1 MKIAIST
8 LTGYGNYG
16 NRLQNYALQHT
27 LEMMNNDVITIRN
40 TTNCS
45 ETKLKKKIRQKF
57 GYNSRLI
64 LFLKK
69 FLSLFSHTKKLN
81 YRRTISFINFTK
93 KYINESDFEI
103 NEKTNKFDFDKDI
116 DCYVIGSDQVWNY
129 SFPSFSKFDFVEYSN
144 KPKISYAASFGVNDI
159 PQNLSDFYRIGLQ
172 GINYISVRETSGK
185 KIVSNLI
192 GDKAKVVLDPTLLLS
207 KEDWKEISTKKIYSE
222 KFIIVY
228 FLDHISDDDYAYI
241 HKYAG
246 DNNYV
251 IKRMSS
257 REDEVLW
264 EADPSEFINLF
275 SQAEAV
281 FTDSFHAAVFSIIFN
296 KYFEV
301 FERNFK
307 GPSMNSRLDTLL
319 GDLDLTDRWH
329 SKSGNAKTIDYA
341 NTMELLN
348 IRKKESLS
356 FLENSLKGVESQ
368 ING

>member
-27 LEMMNNDVITIRN
+27 LELMNNDVITIRN
-40 TTNCS
+40 TTNSS
-45 ETKLKKKIRQKF
+45 ETKLKKKIRQQF
-57 GYNSRLI
+57 GYNSHLI

-69 FLSLFSHTKKLN
+69 FLSLFSHTRKLN
-81 YRRTISFINFTK
+81 YRRTVSFLNFTK

-103 NEKTNKFDFDKDI
+103 NERTNNFDFDKDV

-129 SFPSFSKFDFVEYSN
+129 SFPSFSEFDFVEYSN

-159 PQNLSDFYRIGLQ
+159 PQNLSDFYRTGLE
-172 GINYISVRETSGK
+172 GIDYISVRETSGK
-185 KIVSNLI
+185 KIVSSLI
-192 GDKAKVVLDPTLLLS
+192 GDRAKVVLDPTLLLS
-207 KEDWKEISTKKIYSE
+207 KEDWQEISTKKPYLE

-228 FLDHISDDDYAYI
+228 FLDYISDDDFIYI
-241 HKYAG
+241 QKYA
-246 DNNYV
+246 DANNYV

-257 REDEVLW
+257 REDEKLW
-264 EADPSEFINLF
+264 ESDPSEFINLF
-275 SQAEAV
+275 SQTEAV
-281 FTDSFHAAVFSIIFN
+281 FTDSFHAVVFSIIFN
-296 KYFEV
+296 KHFEV

-307 GPSMNSRLDTLL
+307 GPSMNSRIDTLL

-329 SKSGNAKTIDYA
+329 SKTGNKKLIDYSKA
-341 NTMELLN
+341 MELLN
-348 IRKKESLS
+348 NRKKESLS
-356 FLENSLKGVESQ
+356 FLENSLRGVEKD